1 MIKQYFCDSLSLKTM
16 TVTQL
21 ECFRAVARRRH
32 FARAADSLG
41 KTQPALTVHVQ
52 RLEADLGVRLLE
64 RSGRQVLLTSAG
76 EILLP
81 YAEKILADNAEAR
94 VRMAEV
100 QGGTLG
106 VVRIGVIPTLAA
118 HFLPAVFKAFK
129 SQFPQVTVLLRE
141 ESTTPL
147 LTSLLQSGEIDLSI
161 ALRPPTSTGLKPRTL
176 FTEQFCVAVSLQH
189 PLSSQES
196 VPILR
201 LKREKFI
208 LYKTPGH
215 NTREITLQYCRNA
228 GFEPEVAFESE
239 QAETIQSLVASNLGL
254 SLLPEMV
261 LRHRAGQSLAMVR
274 IQSPTPRRTVVAT
287 WRPGRYLSNNARQ
300 FLQCAESIAARWD
313 VQSRTGSLHQT

>member
-1 MIKQYFCDSLSLKTM
+1 M

-21 ECFRAVARRRH
+21 ECFRAVACRRH

-64 RSGRQVLLTSAG
+64 RSGRQVLLTPAG

-81 YAEKILADNAEAR
+81 YAEKILADTAEAR
-94 VRMAEV
+94 LRMAEV

-106 VVRIGVIPTLAA
+106 VVRIGVIPTIAA
-118 HFLPAVFKAFK
+118 HFLPAVFKEFK
-129 SQFPQVTVLLRE
+129 SRFPQVTVLLRE
-141 ESTTPL
+141 ESTTPMLTAL
-147 LTSLLQSGEIDLSI
+147 LHSGEIDLSI
-161 ALRPPTSTGLKPRTL
+161 ALRPLRSTGLKPLTL
-176 FTEQFCVAVSLQH
+176 FTEEFCLAVSLQH
-189 PLSSQES
+189 PLSGHTS
-196 VPILR
+196 VPIARLR
-201 LKREKFI
+201 REKFI

-215 NTREITLQYCRNA
+215 NTRETILQFCRNA

-239 QAETIQSLVASNLGL
+239 QAETIQYLVASNLGVT
-254 SLLPEMV
+254 LLPEMV
-261 LRHRAGQSLAMVR
+261 LRHPAGQNTAMVR

-300 FLQCAESIAARWD
+300 FLQCAESVAAEWH
-313 VQSRTGSLHQT
+313 VQSKLLRAGRATGVSSTNRSSY

>member
-1 MIKQYFCDSLSLKTM
+1 M

-64 RSGRQVLLTSAG
+64 RSGRQVLLTPAG

-81 YAEKILADNAEAR
+81 YAEKILADTAEAR

-100 QGGTLG
+100 HGGTLG
-106 VVRIGVIPTLAA
+106 VVRIGVIPTIAA
-118 HFLPAVFKAFK
+118 HFLPAVFKEFK
-129 SQFPQVTVLLRE
+129 SRFPQVTVLLRE

-147 LTSLLQSGEIDLSI
+147 LTSLLQSGEVDLCI
-161 ALRPPTSTGLKPRTL
+161 ALRPLTSTGLKPRTL
-176 FTEQFCVAVSLQH
+176 FTEEFCLAVSMQH
-189 PLSSQES
+189 PLSSQS
-196 VPILR
+196 VVPIAR
-201 LKREKFI
+201 LKKEKFI

-215 NTREITLQYCRNA
+215 NTRETTLQYCRSA

-261 LRHRAGQSLAMVR
+261 LRQPGGQALAMVR
-274 IQSPTPRRTVVAT
+274 IQAPTPRRTVVAT

-300 FLQCAESIAARWD
+300 FLHCAESIAAQWD
-313 VQSRTGSLHQT
+313 SKSKAIRANLTSPSRQ

>member
-1 MIKQYFCDSLSLKTM
+1 M

-64 RSGRQVLLTSAG
+64 RSGRQVLLTPAG

-81 YAEKILADNAEAR
+81 YAEKILADTAEAR

-100 QGGTLG
+100 HGGTLG
-106 VVRIGVIPTLAA
+106 VVRIGVIPTIAA
-118 HFLPAVFKAFK
+118 HFLPAVFKEFK
-129 SQFPQVTVLLRE
+129 SRFPQVTVLLRE

-147 LTSLLQSGEIDLSI
+147 LTSLLQSGEVDLCI
-161 ALRPPTSTGLKPRTL
+161 ALRPLTSTGLKPRTL
-176 FTEQFCVAVSLQH
+176 FTEEFCLAVSLQH
-189 PLSSQES
+189 ALSAQSI
-196 VPILR
+196 VPIAR
-201 LKREKFI
+201 LKKEKFI

-215 NTREITLQYCRNA
+215 NTRETTLQYCRSA

-261 LRHRAGQSLAMVR
+261 LRQPGGQSLAMVR
-274 IQSPTPRRTVVAT
+274 IQAPTPRRTVVAT

-300 FLQCAESIAARWD
+300 FLQCAESVAAQWESKSKAIRAN
-313 VQSRTGSLHQT
+313 TAGSARH

>member
-1 MIKQYFCDSLSLKTM
+1 M

-64 RSGRQVLLTSAG
+64 RSGRQVLLTPAG

-81 YAEKILADNAEAR
+81 YAEKILADTAEAR

-100 QGGTLG
+100 HGGTLG
-106 VVRIGVIPTLAA
+106 VVRIGVIPTIAA
-118 HFLPAVFKAFK
+118 HFLPAVFKEFK
-129 SQFPQVTVLLRE
+129 SRFPQVTVLLRE

-147 LTSLLQSGEIDLSI
+147 LTSLLQSGEVDLCI
-161 ALRPPTSTGLKPRTL
+161 ALRPLTSTGLKPRTL
-176 FTEQFCVAVSLQH
+176 FTEEFCLAVSLQH
-189 PLSSQES
+189 PLSTQSI
-196 VPILR
+196 VPIAR
-201 LKREKFI
+201 LKKEKFI

-215 NTREITLQYCRNA
+215 NTRETTLQYCRSA

-261 LRHRAGQSLAMVR
+261 LRQPGGQSLAMVR
-274 IQSPTPRRTVVAT
+274 IQAPTPRRTVVAT

-300 FLQCAESIAARWD
+300 FLQCAESVAAQWESKSKAIRGN
-313 VQSRTGSLHQT
+313 TAGSTPR